1 MRFVLGLLF
10 LALALTINAKTI
22 KGTVIDDI
30 TNEPLIGATVE
41 VEGTATGTA
50 TDFDGSFEIECNDGS
65 RLVFKYVAYETVVMP
80 ASDGMTARL
89 RPSQQA
95 LSEVT
100 VTAQSRRD
108 VDAALLRQW
117 KASMTVNSGVSAQ
130 QISRTQDRDASEV
143 MRRVPGISIIDDK
156 FVMVRGLAQRYNNVW
171 INGSAV
177 PSSEADSRAFSFDII
192 PASQLDNITIVK
204 APAPEYPADFCGGF
218 ILVNTKNI
226 PEKNAFSIT
235 LGGNINEKTHFR
247 NFSSAK
253 GSATDFLGFDNGFRN
268 FNGGMDGVLNKSA
281 NGVSL
286 SGNGFN
292 NDWLISQST
301 PVSDLSISAN
311 LNRFHR
317 FDNGSKFGLLA
328 ALNYNLSH
336 RTLLNMENSLF
347 GAYDVE
353 NDCENYLR
361 RSVDNQFTQNA
372 RLGAMLNLVWLSAD
386 GCHKV
391 ELKNIFNQLGKDR
404 YTYRK
409 GISAQSDPEIRAEY
423 FYSSRST
430 YNGQLAGTH
439 RLGDN
444 NFDWAAG
451 YSYADR
457 NMPDRRRY
465 LLSDDE
471 KDGRYSLLTGNDV
484 TREYTLL
491 KEHIA
496 SAAVNYNR
504 TFSGKI
510 SPTLKAGA
518 YAEYRTR
525 DYRTRSFIYAWNP
538 SQNNLPADFRYSDI
552 PTLLSN
558 EAYYGD
564 DGLYLIEEVKWRNN
578 YSGNNTL
585 AAAYASVNIPLG
597 KVDLYAGL
605 RFEHSRMELISNT
618 RDYERSETSNFYDT
632 NDFFPSLNVAY
643 RLTDQHQMRMAYG
656 RTINRQEFR
665 EVSSSVYYDFD
676 LAGNVQ
682 GNPDLE
688 ACRIDNVDL
697 RYEWYP
703 SDNEIVSVALFGKFF
718 NKPIEWTYTVAGGTD
733 LVYSYK
739 NADNAY
745 SFGLELDV
753 RKNLAFI
760 GAPWLSLIFN
770 GALIKSHVEF
780 AADDLDRSR
789 PMQGQSPYL
798 INTGLFYTHPDCNF
812 NASLLYNRIG
822 KRIIGVGRS
831 MGHADDAVR
840 IPDSYE
846 MPRNTLDFS
855 LSQRFAKHFEVK
867 LSIKDILGEK
877 VMYKQFEDGVKLA
890 DGTVKDVEEVTRS
903 FTPGRNY
910 SLSLT
915 YNF

>member
-301 PVSDLSISAN
+301 PVSDLSISTN

-328 ALNYNLSH
+328 AVNYNLSH

-386 GCHKV
+386 GSHKV

-538 SQNNLPADFRYSDI
+538 SQNNLPADFRYFDI

-780 AADDLDRSR
+780 AADDLDHSR

-798 INTGLFYTHPDCNF
+798 INTGLFYTHPDGNF

>member
-65 RLVFKYVAYETVVMP
+65 RLVFKYVAYVTAVMS

-328 ALNYNLSH
+328 AVNYNLSH
-336 RTLLNMENSLF
+336 CTLLNMENSLF

-386 GCHKV
+386 GSHKV

-632 NDFFPSLNVAY
+632 TDFFPSLNVAY

-798 INTGLFYTHPDCNF
+798 INTGLFYTHPDGNF

>member
-65 RLVFKYVAYETVVMP
+65 RLVFKYVAYETAVMP

-108 VDAALLRQW
+108 VDSALLRQW

-328 ALNYNLSH
+328 AVNYNLSH

-353 NDCENYLR
+353 NDRENYLR

-386 GCHKV
+386 GSHKV

-798 INTGLFYTHPDCNF
+798 INTGLFYTHPDGNF

>member
-353 NDCENYLR
+353 NDRENYLR

-372 RLGAMLNLVWLSAD
+372 RLAAMLNLVWLSAD

-798 INTGLFYTHPDCNF
+798 INTGLFYTHPDGNF

>member
-65 RLVFKYVAYETVVMP
+65 RLVFKYVAYETAVMP

-311 LNRFHR
+311 LNRFYR

-328 ALNYNLSH
+328 AVNYNLSH

-353 NDCENYLR
+353 NDRENYLR

-386 GCHKV
+386 GSHKV

-798 INTGLFYTHPDCNF
+798 INTGLFYTHPDGNF